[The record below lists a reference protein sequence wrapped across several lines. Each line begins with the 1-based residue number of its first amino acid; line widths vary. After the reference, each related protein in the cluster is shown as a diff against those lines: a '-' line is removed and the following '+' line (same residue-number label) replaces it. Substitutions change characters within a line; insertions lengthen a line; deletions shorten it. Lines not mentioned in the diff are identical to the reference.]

1 MRGETF
7 RISGADIP
15 AGHPAA
21 PHDARKDHSMK
32 VPGADHPITITP
44 TKGRVQVKFGGEV
57 IADSTR
63 AVTLR
68 EANYPPV
75 QYIPRE
81 DAKMTFFEATTHKT
95 HCPYK
100 GDASYFS
107 LKSGAK
113 NAQNAVWSYADPYPA
128 VAGIAG
134 HLAFYPDRVDSIEV
148 GK

>member
-1 MRGETF
+1 
-7 RISGADIP
+7 
-15 AGHPAA
+15 
-21 PHDARKDHSMK
+21 MK

-44 TKGRVQVKFGGEV
+44 TKGRVRVKFGNRV

-63 AVTLR
+63 ALTLQ
-68 EANYPPV
+68 EASYPPV

-81 DAKMTFFEATTHKT
+81 DAKMDVFQPTTHKT

-107 LKSGAK
+107 LKADGRSAE
-113 NAQNAVWSYADPYPA
+113 NAVWSYVAPYPA
-128 VAGIAG
+128 VREIAG

-148 GK
+148 AK

>member
-1 MRGETF
+1 MK
-7 RISGADIP
+7 IP
-15 AGHPAA
+15 GP
-21 PHDARKDHSMK
+21 
-32 VPGADHPITITP
+32 DHPITITP
-44 TKGRVQVKFGGEV
+44 TKGRVQVKFGGRV

-63 AVTLR
+63 AVTLQ

-81 DAKMTFFEATTHKT
+81 DTQMASLQATAHKT

-107 LKSGAK
+107 LKADGK
-113 NAQNAVWSYADPYPA
+113 NAENAVWSYVEPYPS
-128 VAGIAG
+128 VKEIAG